1 MSSERRANF
10 VPFVV
15 SDILEARSDP
25 ESAVTPDDIGVWE
38 ATKRE
43 PFLRSVVLSCNPDG
57 ASYSTTGEAL
67 ASLGDGLMEIV
78 DRAGAAVTPF
88 GPIVSAIA
96 VAFLQPTDDLGHDF
110 ERLGADIDCNRM
122 FIRCWLLQGR
132 ELAIEQRD
140 GHEVLVPRG

>member
-1 MSSERRANF
+1 MTSGS
-10 VPFVV
+10 
-15 SDILEARSDP
+15 
-25 ESAVTPDDIGVWE
+25 GE

-43 PFLRSVVLSCNPDG
+43 PFLRSVVLSCNPDAASYATIGG
-57 ASYSTTGEAL
+57 ASRSRFPRRRPHGDRR
-67 ASLGDGLMEIV
+67 SSRVILGSDI
-78 DRAGAAVTPF
+78 GAAVTPF

-96 VAFLQPTDDLGHDF
+96 VAFLQPMDDLVHDF